1 MVKRRRL
8 ESRGPMVRRTAIAS
22 AATAVVLL
30 VALGVTL
37 ATKHTGRKAGSATS
51 ANPSVLSSALASQLP
66 SASQKPAHAV
76 PVPAYDPALHN
87 CGAHPHL
94 CGYPDAT
101 NTGVPAGMSLRSVPG
116 QVSHGPGW
124 HYDASGWV
132 EVDGNGA
139 VLQGLSIPYNVDVTG
154 SNVTI
159 KDVRIIATAD
169 DFGVSLRHTHNVTV
183 EDSEIYSTSAGVNLL
198 PVGVKDI
205 YGDSAGT
212 KVLGNN
218 IWHTSTGVQIYT
230 GLIEGNYIHDMG
242 YSNGYHLNGITTN
255 GGTDALTI
263 EHNTVFNS
271 FSQTDA
277 ISVFEDFGVEANVL
291 ITGNLMAGGGYTVYG
306 GQNPGGPQAYNIRIV
321 NNRFSTIYYSQA
333 GYYGPV
339 SDFDP
344 TAPGNVWTGNIWDT
358 SGQPISS

>member
-1 MVKRRRL
+1 
-8 ESRGPMVRRTAIAS
+8 MVRRTAIAS
-22 AATAVVLL
+22 AAVAVVLL

-37 ATKHTGRKAGSATS
+37 AMKHSGRDTKSATS
-51 ANPSVLSSALASQLP
+51 ANPSVLSSALASQ
-66 SASQKPAHAV
+66 SASPSQKPAHA
-76 PVPAYDPALHN
+76 VPAYDPALHN
-87 CGAHPHL
+87 CGAQPHV

-101 NTGVPAGMSLRSVPG
+101 NTGVPAGTHLLSVPG
-116 QVSHGPGW
+116 QISHGPGW
-124 HYDASGWV
+124 YYDTGGWV

-159 KDVRIIATAD
+159 KDVKVIATAD

-183 EDSEIYSTSAGVNLL
+183 EDSDIYSTSAGANLL
-198 PVGVKDI
+198 TVGVKDI
-205 YGDSAGT
+205 YGDATGT
-212 KVLGNN
+212 RVLGNN

-242 YSNGYHLNGITTN
+242 YADGDHLNGITTN
-255 GGTDALTI
+255 GGIDALTI

-271 FSQTDA
+271 FGQTDA

-291 ITGNLMAGGGYTVYG
+291 ISGNLVAGGGYTVYG

-344 TAPGNVWTGNIWDT
+344 GAPGNVWSGNIWDT
-358 SGQPISS
+358 TGESISS